1 MGNDNTSNKAGKL
14 GQQPN
19 VVVDPARRDFF

>member
-1 MGNDNTSNKAGKL
+1 MGNDNTSNKAEKL
-14 GQQPN
+14 GQQSN